1 MIKSKTKIL
10 ILILFLIIA
19 GASLLAYLKFYQV
32 SEEKDDFRVN
42 TILLKSVI
50 KQGEKVISELK
61 ITNLKDSEQEFQIDV
76 EVIDELVSL
85 SEENFMLEGGEE
97 KVVYAVFEDA
107 NLKYEPGVYVGKI
120 IIKTNSTE
128 TEIPVILEIQTMKVL
143 FVANLDVSPKYKEI
157 IQGEKFVADIKFF
170 SLDSLKLN
178 QVEMIYFIKN
188 FDGDVIISE
197 SENIVIG
204 SESVISKTII
214 LPEDIQLGDYTFIA
228 ITKHM
233 DFVSTSSYL
242 FSIKE
247 KDDFFIYNIPNV
259 NLMAI
264 VIFVFLFGIIL
275 LVFYMIHERNVLFLQ
290 LRKQQTTEL
299 RRNLEIIESYR
310 KESLRKA
317 RTEYERKKKLEQFEK
332 RKRKIVSKIKA
343 KQKLQRKEIAKLRKR
358 GKKDEISKK
367 LKQWEKEGYNML
379 ELKREIKGI
388 SKQTIKEQM
397 DKWKKQG
404 YDIDVLKK

>member
-10 ILILFLIIA
+10 ILILFLVIA
-19 GASLLAYLKFYQV
+19 GAILSAYFKFYQV